1 MSARGRDVRLFGVA
15 IVAGIVALGGA
26 GLAYLP
32 SGAVPEKPA
41 AAAAPHAADVDLAFR
56 QGVAMLH
63 ARRHDHAIAAFHRVL
78 KFAPAMPEAHANM
91 GFALVGLGRHREAKS
106 FFEGAIDLQPRQVN
120 AYYGLALAAE
130 GLGDLEVARGA
141 MRTYIHLAPASDPH
155 RRKAES
161 ALWEWSAGRG
171 GTAIAAGEATSP
183 GPRP

>member
-15 IVAGIVALGGA
+15 ITAGIVALGGA
-26 GLAYLP
+26 GLAYMP
-32 SGAVPEKPA
+32 SGAAPEKPPA
-41 AAAAPHAADVDLAFR
+41 TAVPHAADVDLAFR

-63 ARRHDHAIAAFHRVL
+63 ARRHEHAIAAFHRVL

-91 GFALVGLGRHREAKS
+91 GFALVGLKRYREAKS
-106 FFEGAIDLQPRQVN
+106 FFEGAIDLQPRQLN

-141 MRTYIHLAPASDPH
+141 MRTYVHLAPAGDPH
-155 RRKAES
+155 RRKAEA

-171 GTAIAAGEATSP
+171 GTAIAAGGETAP
-183 GPRP
+183 GP

>member
-1 MSARGRDVRLFGVA
+1 MSARGRDVRLLGVA
-15 IVAGIVALGGA
+15 ITAGIVALGGA
-26 GLAYLP
+26 GLAYVP
-32 SGAVPEKPA
+32 SGVAPAGPA
-41 AAAAPHAADVDLAFR
+41 AAVPHATDMDLAFR

-63 ARRHDHAIAAFHRVL
+63 ARQYEHATAAFHRVL

-91 GFALVGLGRHREAKS
+91 GFALVGMGRHREARA
-106 FFEGAIDLQPRQVN
+106 FFEGAIELQPRQVN

-141 MRTYIHLAPASDPH
+141 MRTYVHLAPAGDPH

-171 GTAIAAGEATSP
+171 GTAIAADGATPSR
-183 GPRP
+183 PRP